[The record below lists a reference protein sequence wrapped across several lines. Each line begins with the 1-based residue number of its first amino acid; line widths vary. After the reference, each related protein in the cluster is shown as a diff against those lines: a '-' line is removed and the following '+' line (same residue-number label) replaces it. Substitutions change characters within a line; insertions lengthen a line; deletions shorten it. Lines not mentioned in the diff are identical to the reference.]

1 MAFLPSARSISEIR
15 APQDGLEPS
24 TDSASA
30 LATDSS
36 PSLRLIRAAVRRRQ
50 QSSHSRDS
58 LSIMSRDS
66 LSGKSMNMNLWA
78 RANLTASCLR
88 FERKRWYS
96 LSFGSQ
102 FLSAHQSAA
111 LLCHSLRV
119 SVSALWVNHAFVS
132 GLMLRRPLSSNG
144 RRLGM
149 SESKSLRE
157 TGHLRTM
164 KLPMRS
170 LSFFGRDHSVAE
182 QQ

>member
-1 MAFLPSARSISEIR
+1 MAFFPSASSISEIR
-15 APQDGLEPS
+15 APQEGLDPFMDS
-24 TDSASA
+24 TSA
-30 LATDSS
+30 LAMDSS
-36 PSLRLIRAAVRRRQ
+36 PSLRLMRAAVRRRQ
-50 QSSHSRDS
+50 PSSHSRDR

-78 RANLTASCLR
+78 WASLIASCLR
-88 FERKRWYS
+88 FERKRWYN

-111 LLCHSLRV
+111 LLCHSLKV
-119 SVSALWVNHAFVS
+119 SVSALWVNQAFVS
-132 GLMLRRPLSSNG
+132 GFMFRRPLSSKG
-144 RRLGM
+144 RSPGI

-164 KLPMRS
+164 RLPIRS
-170 LSFFGRDHSVAE
+170 LSFLGRDHSVAE